1 MVQTSI
7 LVDGLT
13 RLHLKAL
20 EQRNYKVPSATFLM
34 YLPVCLL
41 TAVSNILDSC
51 PNKVSF
57 ITFITCMSAH

>member
-20 EQRNYKVPSATFLM
+20 EQRNYKVPGATFLM

-41 TAVSNILDSC
+41 TANCVKRLGFLSC
-51 PNKVSF
+51 QGELYYIYLLLV
-57 ITFITCMSAH
+57 